1 MTTSRLLP
9 SRAAVLGLSALI
21 ALGGSLAASSAPA
34 LAGTAPVYTSR
45 FSDVAL
51 GGFDPVAYFTD
62 GKPVEGSR
70 QFTYTWKGAT
80 WQFASQ
86 ANHDAFSATPERY
99 APQYGGHCAWAAA
112 QNYVAPGDPH
122 HWRIVG
128 GKLYVNYNAKAQSTW
143 ERDIPGHIKAGDA
156 NWPGLLAKN

>member
-1 MTTSRLLP
+1 MTTRRPST
-9 SRAAVLGLSALI
+9 SRAALLGLSALT
-21 ALGGSLAASSAPA
+21 ALAGSLSTLPTPA
-34 LAGTAPVYTSR
+34 LAGTAPVYTGR
-45 FSDVAL
+45 FNDVAL

-62 GKPVEGSR
+62 GKAVEGSR
-70 QFTYTWKGAT
+70 QFIFTWKGAT
-80 WQFASQ
+80 WRFATQ
-86 ANHDAFSATPERY
+86 ANRDAFSATPERY

-112 QNYVAPGDPH
+112 QDYVAPGDPH

-128 GKLYVNYNAKAQSTW
+128 GKLYVNYNAKAQVTW